1 MKVAIEG
8 RVISAEKTM
17 KGKDIIHILADAHP
31 ETGAQDVYKVFVN
44 KPLAVGAEFKGVL
57 RATVDL
63 WFLDA

>member
-8 RVISAEKTM
+8 RIISAEKTM
-17 KGKDIIHILADAHP
+17 KGKDIIQVLTDADP
-31 ETGAQDVYKVFVN
+31 QTGAQEVYKVFVN
-44 KPLAVGAEFKGVL
+44 KPQAVGAEFKGTL